1 MVMNER
7 ISYVGGGDNV
17 IPPPQRPLYASDE
30 EEDESDSEAA
40 AEISTPLHDHRNHL
54 AEDTDAESDI
64 DDEMMNP
71 YIMKPS
77 FQSVKE
83 RSRNLDSAAL
93 LPPSMELA
101 NVTTSQ
107 RRQLQSSHAVN
118 QGQTLD
124 MFDPYSPTRKI
135 GRKNLD
141 DMQLEMEEES
151 IDFMSSSPMKNN
163 PSNKPKFTMF
173 GPLVQ
178 EHQSLEERE
187 EGGFE
192 DCESSFIDST
202 SFSPVFPKHHTTQR
216 QTHYSNSNA
225 EYGEVMPLSG
235 NPSAARQRKYQYY
248 HGQGTL
254 GTIKA
259 LGGDVLLWIKGGHGH
274 RNPFSQSSPH
284 RFNVGGTN
292 TTSRRHYN
300 HQSWIAYFRLIV
312 VALAG
317 LFALSTMTMMKQML
331 LSEIDTSST
340 VVKYQ
345 EEAEAEKSARS
356 NDKPDSLV
364 LKKIENARLK
374 ARQKKQHWWNR
385 KQDLNGEKQGVEKVE
400 PGLET
405 VESNETQ
412 NDNSKRHNQ
421 AATVSVNAKDAF
433 QGLIVESAEDGTL
446 LIKLPPPKMH
456 LEQPNTSKGFFIT
469 DKEEQQDETIFIKLP
484 YPEQRRTLSENSD
497 PSKMLKFSPPPPFM
511 EHKKKKN
518 HHHGFL
524 FHEDDHDPSVLESLR
539 SEFDSWMSQHKK
551 TYSSHNEKEHRFQ
564 IWRSS
569 HHRIQK
575 KNKIHGPCRM
585 TGKAVFGH
593 GPFSDLS
600 PDEFREKYLTGY
612 HGPRFHKQKT
622 RGEAAQASKTMRGI
636 SPNRRTTGEIT
647 PPAIG
652 SVTRHPSIQRR
663 LDEHVSGKYQAN
675 VVSGCRSWLDVSC
688 MLRKFFGY
696 AIIGGTREPVYD
708 ENTYPSAMDWRAMGI
723 VSSVHSQETCGA
735 CWAITAVETIES
747 AYAISTGKLIDLSEE
762 EVIACDSTCEMCNGG
777 WPQNAYDY
785 VMKHGG
791 LPKKSSNYD
800 ADFLLSL
807 TSVINEGSDE
817 MSEYETSSYFGQICP
832 AGSREGGGSHSG
844 SGDSQYGTGSSAT
857 RYGQIKGYG
866 YATDKCI
873 CYTDGSGCDCDKQ
886 NEKTAVLNIASYGP
900 SAVCL
905 EASTWSDYSS
915 GIITSASGCGS
926 GFLDMNHCVEV
937 VGYAFTGGS
946 NKGSNNEDN
955 NSKSHSGDGEDGG
968 KREGYWI
975 VKNQWST
982 YWGMGGYA
990 YVAMGE
996 NTCGI
1001 LNDMTQVY
1009 M

>member
-1 MVMNER
+1 MNEQR
-7 ISYVGGGDNV
+7 ISYAGGDAV
-17 IPPPQRPLYASDE
+17 IPPPQQRPLYASDDE
-30 EEDESDSEAA
+30 DDESDYAAAA
-40 AEISTPLHDHRNHL
+40 AETTPQHDDRHDL
-54 AEDTDAESDI
+54 AEDTDAESDN
-64 DDEMMNP
+64 DEEMMNP
-71 YIMKPS
+71 YFMNPS
-77 FQSVKE
+77 FQFVNE

-101 NVTTSQ
+101 NVTTTQ
-107 RRQLQSSHAVN
+107 RRQMQSSHAVN

-124 MFDPYSPTRKI
+124 LFDPYSPTRKI
-135 GRKNLD
+135 GRTVLD

-178 EHQSLEERE
+178 EQQSPEERE
-187 EGGFE
+187 EGGFQ
-192 DCESSFIDST
+192 DCESSFIDSS
-202 SFSPVFPKHHTTQR
+202 SFSPVFPKHHTTRR
-216 QTHYSNSNA
+216 QTHYNSSNSNA
-225 EYGEVMPLSG
+225 EYGEAMPLSG
-235 NPSAARQRKYQYY
+235 SPSAARQRTYHYY
-248 HGQGTL
+248 HGQGTI

-259 LGGDVLLWIKGGHGH
+259 LGGDILLWIKGGHGH
-274 RNPFSQSSPH
+274 RNPFSQSASQ
-284 RFNVGGTN
+284 RFNVRGTN
-292 TTSRRHYN
+292 TSSRRHYQR
-300 HQSWIAYFRLIV
+300 HSWVAYFRMFV
-312 VALAG
+312 VSLAVIFG
-317 LFALSTMTMMKQML
+317 LSTMTMMKHML

-345 EEAEAEKSARS
+345 EEAEAEQSARS
-356 NDKPDSLV
+356 NDKPDLQV

-385 KQDLNGEKQGVEKVE
+385 KQDLEVKVE
-400 PGLET
+400 PGFET
-405 VESNETQ
+405 VESNETES
-412 NDNSKRHNQ
+412 DNSKRHYQ
-421 AATVSVNAKDAF
+421 AVTNDKDAF
-433 QGLIVESAEDGTL
+433 HGLIVESAEDGTL

-456 LEQPNTSKGFFIT
+456 LDQPGLAARKFIT
-469 DKEEQQDETIFIKLP
+469 AKEEQPDETIFIKLP
-484 YPEQRRTLSENSD
+484 YPEQRRTLSEKADS
-497 PSKMLKFSPPPPFM
+497 SKMLKFSPPPPFM
-511 EHKKKKN
+511 EHKRKHN
-518 HHHGFL
+518 HHSFH
-524 FHEDDHDPSVLESLR
+524 FHEENRDPSVLESLR
-539 SEFDSWMSQHKK
+539 SEFDSWISQHKK
-551 TYSSHNEKEHRFQ
+551 TYSSHNEREHRFQ

-585 TGKAVFGH
+585 SGRAVFGH

-612 HGPRFHKQKT
+612 HRPRFHKEKKQ
-622 RGEAAQASKTMRGI
+622 EATQASKTMRVI
-636 SPNRRTTGEIT
+636 SPNRRATGEI
-647 PPAIG
+647 IG
-652 SVTRHPSIQRR
+652 SVKRHPSIQRR
-663 LDEHVSGKYQAN
+663 LDEHVGGKYQAN

-688 MLRKFFGY
+688 ILRKFFGY
-696 AIIGGTREPVYD
+696 AVIGGTREPVFD
-708 ENTYPSAMDWRAMGI
+708 ENTYPSAMDWRAMGV
-723 VSSVHSQETCGA
+723 VSSVHSQESCGA

-747 AYAISTGKLIDLSEE
+747 AYAISTGTFIDLAEE
-762 EVIACDSTCEMCNGG
+762 EVIACDGTCDMCNGG
-777 WPQNAYDY
+777 WPQNAYEY

-791 LPKKSSNYD
+791 LPKKSSDYD

-807 TSVINEGSDE
+807 TSVINEGSDA

-832 AGSREGGGSHSG
+832 SGSREGGESYSR
-844 SGDSQYGTGSSAT
+844 SGDSQYGTGFSAT

-866 YATDKCI
+866 YATDRCI

-900 SAVCL
+900 AAVCL

-937 VGYAFTGGS
+937 VGYAFTDGS
-946 NKGSNNEDN
+946 NSNNDN
-955 NSKSHSGDGEDGG
+955 NSKSHSGDGEDDG

-990 YVAMGE
+990 YVSMGD